1 MEFDFL
7 NQFHFLRPEWFIALA
22 PLMLLVFLIRK
33 TTAKQSGWQS
43 VIPSHLYQYMVIGK
57 TEMGAKPP
65 MWMLAFVWIISVI
78 ALAGPTAAAGLP
90 VENGTRYSHRYVAFN
105 ARYRYDARQA
115 NSR

>member
-7 NQFHFLRPEWFIALA
+7 NQFHFLRPEWFIALV

-57 TEMGAKPP
+57 NE
-65 MWMLAFVWIISVI
+65 I
-78 ALAGPTAAAGLP
+78 GL
-90 VENGTRYSHRYVAFN
+90 R
-105 ARYRYDARQA
+105 
-115 NSR
+115 SRIPLLRLPICLCCSY

>member
-7 NQFHFLRPEWFIALA
+7 NQFHFLRPEWFIALV

-43 VIPSHLYQYMVIGK
+43 VISIHGDWKKRNGRK
-57 TEMGAKPP
+57 TSNVDACFCVDYKCDSTRWPNVGAP
-65 MWMLAFVWIISVI
+65 A
-78 ALAGPTAAAGLP
+78 TAGLP

>member
-57 TEMGAKPP
+57 TKWAQNLQCGC
-65 MWMLAFVWIISVI
+65 L
-78 ALAGPTAAAGLP
+78 LLCGL
-90 VENGTRYSHRYVAFN
+90 
-105 ARYRYDARQA
+105 
-115 NSR
+115 